1 MGELMGLFLSMLML
15 IFAVG
20 TFLAGVFTAY
30 FGTGRSRA
38 VGALLVLIGIIVGYL
53 YIDFTWLH
61 YIGAFFT
68 SRMFSVGIISIV
80 GGLVGALISLGI
92 FLAAIMKA

>member
-1 MGELMGLFLSMLML
+1 ML

-38 VGALLVLIGIIVGYL
+38 VGALLVLNGIIVRYL
-53 YIDFTWLH
+53 YVDFTWLH